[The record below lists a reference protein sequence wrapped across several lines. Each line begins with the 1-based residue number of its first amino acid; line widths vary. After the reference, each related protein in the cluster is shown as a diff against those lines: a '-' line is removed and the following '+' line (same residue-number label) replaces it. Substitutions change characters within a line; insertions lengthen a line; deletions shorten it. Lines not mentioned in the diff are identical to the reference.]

1 LRTRLFRW
9 TTRVG
14 VWIQRAQ
21 YALLGL
27 ILLGALDYFAAYDL
41 LITLFGTLGPGV
53 APFIALV
60 LLFLLYKGYRRHRQ
74 TRRSQRNLPDAQ
86 PDRPAEPEG
95 RSAIPS
101 ER

>member
-1 LRTRLFRW
+1 MKIRLFRW

-21 YALLGL
+21 YALIGL

-53 APFIALV
+53 APLV
-60 LLFLLYKGYRRHRQ
+60 LIVVLFLLYKGYRRYRR
-74 TRRSQRNLPDAQ
+74 TRRDSGD
-86 PDRPAEPEG
+86 
-95 RSAIPS
+95 PS
-101 ER
+101 R